1 MQSAHPAG
9 PDNLRLLL
17 GLKVR
22 AARDQRGWTLHELSR
37 RAGLAVSYLSEI
49 EKGKKY
55 PKPEKLLGLASA
67 LGMAYEELVSTR
79 VDEELSAL
87 SAFAGSEFLREF
99 PFHLFGLAAG
109 DLFDLVSGDPKR
121 AGALLRTFGEIALR
135 HDVEVEEL
143 LFAAL
148 RSYRQLHHNSFPEI
162 EEAAERFRAA
172 VGWGAREHLE
182 EGELRAVLEDDFGF
196 RVDYDA
202 LPARPELAGLRS
214 VFAPGAVPR
223 LHVNGHLSGRQRAY
237 VLAREIGFRVLDL
250 RVRPLTSSWIK
261 AESFDQVLHNFQ
273 ASTFAGAL
281 LMPRR
286 EVESGLEKLFG
297 APRFDR
303 RALREMLDRFGVS
316 PEMLLYRIAAVAPAA
331 FGLANLF
338 FVRFYKDSRREPPR
352 LDKVFN
358 LSQVQVPH
366 GVSPDEHICRRWPG
380 MSLLES
386 LAPGGRATLESP
398 AIEARVCRFQ
408 SEPAEFLVFAMAR
421 PLALKPKAMTSV
433 SLGFLVDEPLR
444 AAVRFLDDR
453 GLRRLKV
460 DLTCER
466 CPLAPKACAERAVP
480 PRILEHQ
487 RQIARREAALGEL
500 LAAGGGRAPGAANG
514 PRGPALR

>member
-1 MQSAHPAG
+1 MQAGHPAG

-22 AARDQRGWTLHELSR
+22 AARDQRGWTLQELSR
-37 RAGLAVSYLSEI
+37 RSGLAMSYLSEI
-49 EKGKKY
+49 EKGKKF
-55 PKPEKLLGLASA
+55 PKPEKLLPLAAA
-67 LGMAYEELVSTR
+67 LGVPYEEMVSTR
-79 VDEELSAL
+79 VDEELQAL

-99 PFHLFGLAAG
+99 PFHLFGLEAG

-148 RSYRQLHHNSFPEI
+148 RSYRQLHENSFPEL

-172 VGWGAREHLE
+172 AGWSARERLE
-182 EGELRAVLEDDFGF
+182 ESELRAVLEQDLGYRIDD
-196 RVDYDA
+196 A
-202 LPARPELAGLRS
+202 TLAARDGLAGLRS

-223 LHVNGHLSGRQRAY
+223 LYLNGQLSARQRAY

-261 AESFDQVLHNFQ
+261 AESFDQVLNNFR

-286 EVESGLEKLFG
+286 EVVRGLDRLFG

-303 RALREMLDRFGVS
+303 RALRDMLDRFGAS
-316 PEMLLYRIAAVAPAA
+316 PEMLLYRVAAVIPAA
-331 FGLANLF
+331 FGLKELY
-338 FVRFYKDSRREPPR
+338 FVRFFRDSRREHAR

-358 LSQVQVPH
+358 LSRVQVPH
-366 GVSPDEHICRRWPG
+366 GVSPSETICRRWPG
-380 MSLLES
+380 VAMLES
-386 LAPGGRATLESP
+386 LVPGPAVTLESP
-398 AIEARVCRFQ
+398 AIEARLCRFQ
-408 SEPAEFLVFAMAR
+408 SEPAEFLVLSMAR
-421 PLALKPKAMTSV
+421 PLALRPKAMTSV
-433 SLGFLVDEPLR
+433 SLGLLVDEPLR
-444 AAVRFLDDR
+444 AVVRFLDDR
-453 GLRRLKV
+453 GLRRVKV

-466 CPLAPKACAERAVP
+466 CPLSPAACGERAAP
-480 PRILEHQ
+480 PRILELQ
-487 RQIARREAALGEL
+487 RQVARREAALAEL
-500 LAAGGGRAPGAANG
+500 IAGRS
-514 PRGPALR
+514 